1 MNYNELKL
9 TARQLLKDFGRPVS
23 VVRRTGDTYTP
34 NNGLVPGTE
43 QTITGFAV
51 NFPFKKSDRL
61 RPDTLIQA
69 GDEQVIIEL
78 STKPES
84 TDLVNLDGVFYSI
97 IDVENIAPAGVN
109 VIYILHARL

>member
-9 TARQLLKDFGRPVS
+9 TARQLLKEFGREVS
-23 VVRRTGDTYTP
+23 LIRRTGDTYTP
-34 NNGLVPGTE
+34 DNGLVKGTE
-43 QTITGFAV
+43 QTIRGPAV

-78 STKPES
+78 SVKPRS
-84 TDLVNLDGVFYSI
+84 TDLIDLDGVVYSI